1 MQKRCADL
9 GVALEGAELIEVYRG
24 LMAIA
29 DDRKTITDNDIRAVI
44 EHADREKIVTDAD
57 LVAIVSRV
65 RGGEADRPV
74 VLVSPVADFSTTP
87 AESGYG
93 HGV

>member
-1 MQKRCADL
+1 VLGKHSGRHAVQRRCEMLGLTVDRQELDL
-9 GVALEGAELIEVYRG
+9 VYRG
-24 LMAIA
+24 
-29 DDRKTITDNDIRAVI
+29 VI

-57 LVAIVSRV
+57 LVGIVARV
-65 RGGEADRPV
+65 RGEASRPV
-74 VLVSPVADFSTTP
+74 VLVSSMPDFSTTP